1 MALAGAVV
9 QIEAPGEGRQASYR
23 IAIITHHIAADGESL
38 VPLFGDLLTAYA
50 ARRAGEAAAA
60 GTGGAV
66 RRLRIVATPR
76 AGCARRSG
84 LHRGTKAACLWTRQ
98 LAGLPDVL
106 ELPTDRLRPR
116 VATHRGGEESWAIPA
131 AVVERLTRVALD
143 HGATPFMIVHAALAV
158 LLARLS
164 GTDDIAVG
172 TPVAGRGDRVLDPLV
187 GMFVNTLVLRTSVDT
202 HRAFADLVREVRET
216 DLAAFAH
223 AAVPFETVV
232 DAVDPARSEAFA
244 PLAQVMLSLRSGRV
258 GAGVRR
264 RPLRAARHPVESA
277 ELPAQLDLYFS
288 VTTST
293 TGNDWP
299 VSVVYARD
307 LFDDTTAQGILQL
320 FVTLLDAMTADPMAP
335 VGDAPVLTEGLEAQ
349 IAAQEHGLVRTIDQ
363 PSTVAAAVD
372 VAIART
378 PAAVALISDT
388 REVSYRE
395 FGARVRALAGQL
407 IDLGVGP
414 DTAVV
419 VCMPRSV
426 GMMIAVH
433 AVVTA
438 GGQYVPIDTVVAA
451 ERGAYMVST
460 AGAEVALVSPGDLP
474 SALHEA
480 EDRLQIIVVDDDAPV
495 DLDIP
500 PVTDAERRSPS
511 APITRSTPCSPRVR
525 LGGPRGDADT

>member
-1 MALAGAVV
+1 M
-9 QIEAPGEGRQASYR
+9 
-23 IAIITHHIAADGESL
+23 
-38 VPLFGDLLTAYA
+38 
-50 ARRAGEAAAA
+50 RRAVRAREQQLPELEVQFADFALWQHREL
-60 GTGGAV
+60 GAPDDPDS
-66 RRLRIVATPR
+66 IVGQQLAY
-76 AGCARRSG
+76 
-84 LHRGTKAACLWTRQ
+84 WTRQ

-244 PLAQVMLSLRSGRV
+244 PLAQVMLSYDPGGSVQGFDDARSGLRV
-258 GAGVRR
+258 TPSNRR
-264 RPLRAARHPVESA
+264 SSRPTRPLLLSDHIDDRERLA
-277 ELPAQLDLYFS
+277 
-288 VTTST
+288 
-293 TGNDWP
+293 

-395 FGARVRALAGQL
+395 FGARVRALAEQL

-460 AGAEVALVSPGDLP
+460 AGAEVALVSPETCRAHSMKLRI
-474 SALHEA
+474 AC
-480 EDRLQIIVVDDDAPV
+480 
-495 DLDIP
+495 
-500 PVTDAERRSPS
+500 RSSSSTTMP
-511 APITRSTPCSPRVR
+511 RSTLTYLR
-525 LGGPRGDADT
+525 